1 MRLRLSDQPVAY
13 SAAFKAVL
21 AAVVIIGAVTLSGEQ
36 VAALSVAFDAI
47 LGVLVFASVQPNARV
62 EAKVEAAADAATN
75 AALADVASLTAEPT
89 SVVNVTVQA
98 TDPKKAAAAVTKAV
112 AAAAKKGRTA

>member
-21 AAVVIIGAVTLSGEQ
+21 AMLVILHAITLDGEQ
-36 VAALSVAFDAI
+36 VAALSVAFDAV

-62 EAKVEAAADAATN
+62 DAKVEAATVAAKNET
-75 AALADVASLTAEPT
+75 L
-89 SVVNVTVQA
+89 
-98 TDPKKAAAAVTKAV
+98 AAVSSLAPVKRAP
-112 AAAAKKGRTA
+112 AKRAAKR